1 MHGTGDV
8 RFFDRLARLYDR
20 VMPAADRRSLSAGLS
35 RADRDIDRLLDLGG
49 GTGRA
54 TVAVAVPERTVV
66 DISRPMLRRARSRTA
81 SGPGRASDPPGPLAT
96 LQGDAGRLPVADDT
110 VDAALIVDAFHH
122 MPAQATVVSEARRV
136 LRPGGVL
143 VVREFDPGH
152 PLGWLL
158 VRGEHA
164 IGMDSTFLPPAEL
177 TALLADAGFEAAVL
191 DGGFGYTAVG
201 VNR

>member
-1 MHGTGDV
+1 
-8 RFFDRLARLYDR
+8 
-20 VMPAADRRSLSAGLS
+20 
-35 RADRDIDRLLDLGG
+35 
-49 GTGRA
+49 
-54 TVAVAVPERTVV
+54 
-66 DISRPMLRRARSRTA
+66 
-81 SGPGRASDPPGPLAT
+81 
-96 LQGDAGRLPVADDT
+96 
-110 VDAALIVDAFHH
+110 

-177 TALLADAGFEAAVL
+177 TALLADAGFKTSSL